1 MGVSKEEL
9 LSKIEDARKI
19 LNNSI
24 ETGARY
30 ETIYR
35 YSIELDRLLELY
47 IVSGF

>member
-9 LSKIEDARKI
+9 LSKIEDARNC
-19 LNNSI
+19 LNSSI

-30 ETIYR
+30 ETIYQC
-35 YSIELDRLLELY
+35 SIELDRLIELY